1 MIQYVDDVLNE
12 KVVAGEKIRLACE
25 RFKRDLE
32 RSNNDDFPFYYDQH
46 KADKAIKFIEMLPKT
61 DGTNLKMQPFQKWI
75 ISELYGWREKSTG
88 YRRYDR
94 AFISMARKSGKT
106 YLASGMAGIGLLM
119 EQVPAR
125 NRQVLFVSNALKQA
139 KLGYDM
145 LSSELRQV
153 RQQSKF
159 MRQRVLVQK
168 QAITDLKTDSKAMA
182 LASDTGTLDGY
193 AGTTI
198 ILDEWHEAKDRK
210 VYNVLKSGQGN
221 EPNSLLA
228 VISTS
233 GLNLNVP
240 MHDEYLMLNDVLKG
254 KTKADRY
261 FIAIWELDNQN
272 EVFNPE
278 MWIKAN
284 PLMSEPHVK
293 QRMTEKLQADL
304 DLAEQQNNLTP
315 FLVKN
320 MNMWIQASEDSYIQ
334 ADDWKQAAV
343 DVSDSDLKQKDI
355 YIGIDLSKSN
365 DLTAVSWLI
374 PLGNNKF
381 YCDSHSW
388 VGTKYGLDTKI
399 KRDGIDY
406 RAMSK
411 RGECTI
417 TTLDSGVI
425 DYDDVFNYIKR
436 LVDSYDF
443 KVKKVAYDPYNSTS
457 LITKLEKNNYP
468 LFEVRQGVFTL
479 NVPTRKF
486 RDELFNG
493 NIVHADNKVLAYAVN
508 NAIVKVTNNGWQL
521 DKARNANRI
530 DPIAALIDAYVAG
543 MDHYEQKQ
551 KSDDLNAFYTS
562 DFFNNY

>member
-1 MIQYVDDVLNE
+1 MIQYVDDVLNG
-12 KVVAGEKIRLACE
+12 KVVAGEKIRRACE

-32 RSNNDDFPFYYDQH
+32 RSKDDNFPFYYDQN

-61 DGTNLKMQPFQKWI
+61 DGTKLKMQPFQKWI

-284 PLMSEPHVK
+284 PLMSELHVK

-436 LVDSYDF
+436 LVDRYDF

>member
-1 MIQYVDDVLNE
+1 MIQYVDDVLNDR
-12 KVVAGEKIRLACE
+12 VLTSHKIYLACQ

-32 RSNNDDFPFYYDQH
+32 RSKSNDFPFYYDQ
-46 KADKAIKFIEMLPKT
+46 KMADKAIKFIELLPKT
-61 DGTNLKMQPFQKWI
+61 DGTKLEMQPFQKWI

-106 YLASGMAGIGLLM
+106 YLASGMAAIGLLM
-119 EQVPAR
+119 EKVPAQ

-153 RQQSKF
+153 RQQSKV

-168 QAITDLKTDSKAMA
+168 QAITDLKTNSKAMA

-240 MHDEYLMLNDVLKG
+240 MYDEYKLVTDILNG
-254 KTKADRY
+254 KTTADRY
-261 FIAIWELDNQN
+261 FIAVWELDDRD
-272 EVFNPE
+272 EVNNPE

-284 PLMSEPHVK
+284 PLMSEPHVN
-293 QRMTEKLQADL
+293 QRMREKLQSDL
-304 DLAEQQNNLTP
+304 DLAVQQDNVIP

-320 MNMWIQASEDSYIQ
+320 MNMWLQAESDSYIN
-334 ADDWKQAAV
+334 ADDWEKATTELSPQDLDGK
-343 DVSDSDLKQKDI
+343 DV
-355 YIGIDLSKSN
+355 YIGADLSKTN
-365 DLTAVSWLI
+365 DLTAVSWLV
-374 PLGNNKF
+374 PLDDGTF

-388 VGTKYGLDTKI
+388 VGTKYGLDSKI

-406 RAMSK
+406 RAMQAK
-411 RGECTI
+411 GEVSI
-417 TTLDSGVI
+417 TPLESGVI
-425 DYDDVFNYIKR
+425 DYDDVFRYVEDLISRYHFN
-436 LVDSYDF
+436 
-443 KVKKVAYDPYNSTS
+443 VKYVAYDPYNANA
-457 LITKLEKNNYP
+457 LISKLEKQNYP
-468 LFEVRQGVFTL
+468 LFEVRQGTQTL
-479 NVPTRKF
+479 NIPTRDF
-486 RDELFNG
+486 RDDLFAG
-493 NIVHADNKVLAYAVN
+493 KIKHADNKVLAYAIN
-508 NAIVKVTNNGWQL
+508 NAVIKVTNNGWL
-521 DKARNANRI
+521 IDKTKNSNKI
-530 DPIAALIDAYVAG
+530 DPVAALIDAYVAG
-543 MDHYEQKQ
+543 QGHFEKQ
-551 KSDDLNAFYTS
+551 EANDVLNDYYMSDEFMA
-562 DFFNNY
+562 

>member
-1 MIQYVDDVLNE
+1 MIRYVVDVLSDR
-12 KVVAGEKIRLACE
+12 VVTSHKIYLACQ

-32 RSNNDDFPFYYDQH
+32 RSKSDDFPFYYDQ
-46 KADKAIKFIEMLPKT
+46 KMADKAIKFIELLPKT
-61 DGTNLKMQPFQKWI
+61 DGTKLQMQPFQKWI
-75 ISELYGWREKSTG
+75 ISELYGWREKATG

-106 YLASGMAGIGLLM
+106 YLASGMAAIGLLM
-119 EQVPAR
+119 EKVPAQ

-153 RQQSKF
+153 RQQSKV

-168 QAITDLKTDSKAMA
+168 QAITDLKTNSKAMA

-240 MHDEYLMLNDVLKG
+240 MYDEYKLVTDILNG
-254 KTKADRY
+254 KTTADRY
-261 FIAIWELDNQN
+261 FIAVWELDDRD
-272 EVFNPE
+272 EVNNPE

-284 PLMSEPHVK
+284 PLMSEPHVN
-293 QRMTEKLQADL
+293 QRMREKLQSDL
-304 DLAEQQNNLTP
+304 DLATQQDNVIP

-320 MNMWIQASEDSYIQ
+320 MNMWLQAESDSYIN
-334 ADDWKQAAV
+334 ADDWEKATVEISPQDLDGK
-343 DVSDSDLKQKDI
+343 DV
-355 YIGIDLSKSN
+355 YIGADLSKTN
-365 DLTAVSWLI
+365 DLTAVSWLV
-374 PLGNNKF
+374 PLDDGTF

-388 VGTKYGLDTKI
+388 VGTKYGLDSKI

-406 RAMSK
+406 RAMQAK
-411 RGECTI
+411 GEVSI
-417 TTLDSGVI
+417 TPLESGVI
-425 DYDDVFNYIKR
+425 DYDDVFNYVEDLISR
-436 LVDSYDF
+436 YHF
-443 KVKKVAYDPYNSTS
+443 NVKYIAYDPYNANA
-457 LITKLEKNNYP
+457 LISKLEKQNYP
-468 LFEVRQGVFTL
+468 LFEVRQGTQTL
-479 NVPTRKF
+479 NVPTRDF
-486 RDELFNG
+486 RDDLFAG
-493 NIVHADNKVLAYAVN
+493 KIKHADNKVLAYAIN
-508 NAIVKVTNNGWQL
+508 NAVIKVTNNGWL
-521 DKARNANRI
+521 IDKTKNSNKI
-530 DPIAALIDAYVAG
+530 DPVAALIDAYVAG
-543 MDHYEQKQ
+543 QGHFEKQ
-551 KSDDLNAFYTS
+551 EANDVLNDYYMSDEFMA
-562 DFFNNY
+562 

>member
-1 MIQYVDDVLNE
+1 MIQYVDDVLNG
-12 KVVAGEKIRLACE
+12 KVVAGEKIRRACE

-32 RSNNDDFPFYYDQH
+32 RSKDDNFPFYYDQN

-61 DGTNLKMQPFQKWI
+61 DGTKLKMQPFQKWI

-88 YRRYDR
+88 FRRYDR

-436 LVDSYDF
+436 LVDRYEF

-508 NAIVKVTNNGWQL
+508 NAIVKVNNNGWQL

>member
-1 MIQYVDDVLNE
+1 MIRYVDDVLSDR
-12 KVVAGEKIRLACE
+12 VVTSHKIYLACQ

-32 RSNNDDFPFYYDQH
+32 RSKSDDFPFYYDQ
-46 KADKAIKFIEMLPKT
+46 KMADKAIKFIELLPKT
-61 DGTNLKMQPFQKWI
+61 DGTKLQMQPFQKWI
-75 ISELYGWREKSTG
+75 ISELYGWREKATG

-106 YLASGMAGIGLLM
+106 YLASGMAAIGLLM
-119 EQVPAR
+119 EKVPAQ

-153 RQQSKF
+153 RQRSKV

-168 QAITDLKTDSKAMA
+168 QAITDLKTNSKAMA

-240 MHDEYLMLNDVLKG
+240 MYDEYKLVTDILNG
-254 KTKADRY
+254 KTTADRY
-261 FIAIWELDNQN
+261 FIAVWELDDRD
-272 EVFNPE
+272 EVNNPE

-284 PLMSEPHVK
+284 PLMSEPHVN
-293 QRMTEKLQADL
+293 QRMREKLQSDL
-304 DLAEQQNNLTP
+304 DLATQQDNVIP

-320 MNMWIQASEDSYIQ
+320 MNMWLQAESDSYIN
-334 ADDWKQAAV
+334 ADDWEKATVEISPQDLDGK
-343 DVSDSDLKQKDI
+343 DV
-355 YIGIDLSKSN
+355 YIGADLSKTN
-365 DLTAVSWLI
+365 DLTAVSWLV
-374 PLGNNKF
+374 PLDDGTF

-388 VGTKYGLDTKI
+388 VGTKYGLDSKI

-406 RAMSK
+406 RAMQAK
-411 RGECTI
+411 GEVSI
-417 TTLDSGVI
+417 TPLESGVI
-425 DYDDVFNYIKR
+425 DYDDVFRYVEDLISRYHFN
-436 LVDSYDF
+436 
-443 KVKKVAYDPYNSTS
+443 VKYVAYDPYNANA
-457 LITKLEKNNYP
+457 LISKLEKQNYP
-468 LFEVRQGVFTL
+468 LFEVRQGTQTL
-479 NVPTRKF
+479 NIPTRDF
-486 RDELFNG
+486 RDDLFAG
-493 NIVHADNKVLAYAVN
+493 KIKHADNKVLAYAIN
-508 NAIVKVTNNGWQL
+508 NAVIKVTNNGWL
-521 DKARNANRI
+521 IDKTKNSNKI
-530 DPIAALIDAYVAG
+530 DPVAALIDAYVAG
-543 MDHYEQKQ
+543 QGHFEKQ
-551 KSDDLNAFYTS
+551 EANDVLNDYYMSDEFMA
-562 DFFNNY
+562 

>member
-1 MIQYVDDVLNE
+1 MIQYVDDVLNG
-12 KVVAGEKIRLACE
+12 KVVAGEKIRRACE

-32 RSNNDDFPFYYDQH
+32 RSKDDNFPFYYDQN

-61 DGTNLKMQPFQKWI
+61 DGTKLKMQPFQKWI

-88 YRRYDR
+88 FRRYDR

-436 LVDSYDF
+436 LVDRYDF

>member
-61 DGTNLKMQPFQKWI
+61 DGTKLKMQPFQKWI

-436 LVDSYDF
+436 LVDRYDF

>member
-1 MIQYVDDVLNE
+1 MIQYVDDVLNGR
-12 KVVAGEKIRLACE
+12 VVVGEKIRLACE
-25 RFKRDLE
+25 RFKRDLA
-32 RSNNDDFPFYYDQH
+32 RSKNDDFPFYYDQH

-61 DGTNLKMQPFQKWI
+61 DGTKLKMQPFQKWI

-436 LVDSYDF
+436 LVDRYDF

-508 NAIVKVTNNGWQL
+508 NAIIKVTNNGWQL